1 MKIETGAEQLL
12 FSTLRIETLSSVGTG
27 FIVQHPLKD
36 GQGLFLITN
45 KHVIESTKE
54 GRLTLTR
61 LRMEGESAV
70 PDLGQSEPVQLT
82 GDGWK
87 WTGHPSVDVDITAM
101 PLVPLLEALGK
112 MGKKVFVK
120 SVPTNIIPDQK
131 ALEELDAVEEILFI
145 GYPNNVYDRVNN
157 LPICRKGI
165 TATHSCV
172 DYENKPIF
180 LVDASVF
187 PGSSGSPVF
196 IYNVG
201 GWTGRHGMTV
211 SSRILFLGVLSAVL
225 YRQGDGSLEFRDI
238 PTAIKPVV
246 HTQEMIDLG
255 IVFKARTVVE
265 TIEHLL
271 RQYGVSPASLP

>member
-12 FSTLRIETLSSVGTG
+12 FSTLRIETPSSVGTG

-36 GQGLFLITN
+36 GQGLCLVTN

-54 GRLTLTR
+54 GRLTFTR
-61 LRMEGESAV
+61 LRLESGVAV
-70 PDLGQSEPVQLT
+70 PDLGQSEKVQLT
-82 GDGWK
+82 GDEWK
-87 WTGHPSVDVDITAM
+87 WTGHPSGDVDITAM
-101 PLVPLLEALGK
+101 PLVPLLDALGK
-112 MGKKVFVK
+112 AGKQVFFK

-131 ALEELDAVEEILFI
+131 ALEELDAVEEVLFI
-145 GYPNNVYDRVNN
+145 GYPNNVFDRVNN
-157 LPICRKGI
+157 LPIYRKGI
-165 TATHSCV
+165 TATHSCI
-172 DYENKPIF
+172 DYENKPTF

-211 SSRILFLGVLSAVL
+211 GNRIMLLGVLSAVL
-225 YRQGDGSLEFRDI
+225 YRQADGSLEFRDI
-238 PTAIKPVV
+238 PTAIKPVI

-265 TIEHLL
+265 TIEHLI
-271 RQYGVSPASLP
+271 RQYGVSPAS